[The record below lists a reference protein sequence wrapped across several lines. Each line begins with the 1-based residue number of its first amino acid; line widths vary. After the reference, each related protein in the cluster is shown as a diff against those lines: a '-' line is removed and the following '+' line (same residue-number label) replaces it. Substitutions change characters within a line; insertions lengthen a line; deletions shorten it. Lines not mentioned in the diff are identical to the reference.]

1 MSSIQALPF
10 FTVYYAFHIPNQIII
25 HSIPAHITNSS
36 NGELAATASSI
47 SYAMITCAEENV

>member
-1 MSSIQALPF
+1 
-10 FTVYYAFHIPNQIII
+10 VYYAFHIPNQIII

-36 NGELAATASSI
+36 NGEVAATASSI